1 MLPHR
6 TNAMSNFPI
15 FLRCVRYSRNA
26 AFYQRL
32 LANDKDAN
40 RRRPELVSRR
50 STMVP
55 LKIAELLV
63 CLFTATSDTVQ
74 IVVGPCWLPAPE
86 NARLASF
93 LQQVA

>member
-1 MLPHR
+1 MRHAPASNQRHVELP
-6 TNAMSNFPI
+6 NFLKMCPI
-15 FLRCVRYSRNA
+15 LAERG
-26 AFYQRL
+26 
-32 LANDKDAN
+32 ANDKDAN

-74 IVVGPCWLPAPE
+74 IVVGPSWLPAPE
-86 NARLASF
+86 NARLISF